1 MWTKTDSLILA
12 GPEGLIWLKIVFD
25 KLSSSINHDAVSA
38 SLYYTK
44 YTFITWRAWGD
55 TPWKRFSKGS
65 YSKKKVYNPIHY
77 DFIMNTDLVLIVF
90 IPLYQAQGC

>member
-44 YTFITWRAWGD
+44 YTFIT
-55 TPWKRFSKGS
+55 
-65 YSKKKVYNPIHY
+65 
-77 DFIMNTDLVLIVF
+77 
-90 IPLYQAQGC
+90 